1 MARARMRIDVG
12 NEGRLLL
19 NGREEGIFPWPLRIA
34 SLLWVSIAIIGAA
47 LGVTIA
53 ILAGRLG

>member
-1 MARARMRIDVG
+1 MRIDVG

-19 NGREEGIFPWPLRIA
+19 NGREQGIFPWPLPVRIA
-34 SLLWVSIAIIGAA
+34 SLLWVGVAIIGAA

-53 ILAGRLG
+53 VLAGRLG